1 MIRFVVLFLD
11 KKMNNPMALKAS
23 PNLGRIAEAIM
34 YVVHGVCKCMMYIK
48 RSVYKWDPRI
58 ETWDW
63 SCRPAVSFYQNLDRA
78 AKKDT
83 KTENLLKSDPTR
95 RN

>member
-1 MIRFVVLFLD
+1 
-11 KKMNNPMALKAS
+11 
-23 PNLGRIAEAIM
+23 M
-34 YVVHGVCKCMMYIK
+34 YDVHGVCKCMMYIE

-83 KTENLLKSDPTR
+83 KTENLLKSDPAGEIEIAKEALRHSAVTCVV
-95 RN
+95 